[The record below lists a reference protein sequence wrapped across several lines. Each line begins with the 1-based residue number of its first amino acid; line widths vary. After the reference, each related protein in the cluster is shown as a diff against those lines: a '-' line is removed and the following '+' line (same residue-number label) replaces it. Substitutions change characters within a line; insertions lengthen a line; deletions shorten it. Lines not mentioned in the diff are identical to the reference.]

1 MLDQGLHLV
10 TRFNGSATKH
20 LVHVGLDDL
29 EMLLFE
35 SLAMT
40 MLKQIK
46 DLEQGLVANLF
57 TGKKHGGV
65 DSHVGSCVGTLG
77 LTSCKYMTAKS
88 TTW

>member
-1 MLDQGLHLV
+1 V
-10 TRFNGSATKH
+10 
-20 LVHVGLDDL
+20 
-29 EMLLFE
+29 
-35 SLAMT
+35 T
-40 MLKQIK
+40 MLKQIE

>member
-1 MLDQGLHLV
+1 MLWEGLHLP

-20 LVHVGLDDL
+20 LVHIGLDDL
-29 EMLLFE
+29 EMLLPQ
-35 SLAMT
+35 SLAVT

-46 DLEQGLVANLF
+46 DLEQSLIANLF

-65 DSHVGSCVGTLG
+65 NSHVGSCVGTLG